1 MGFSF
6 PGFAFLWKFCPA
18 EVRGPLSLRY
28 FMKREK
34 QMIERPAC
42 EFMKSAGR
50 IFQTQAAPHGEPDII
65 MSDAEPR
72 DAFNPEVS
80 RLQCNKRHLEKTSR
94 FSHAHRDGS

>member
-1 MGFSF
+1 MEFSF

-50 IFQTQAAPHGEPDII
+50 VFRTQAAPQGAP
-65 MSDAEPR
+65 AE
-72 DAFNPEVS
+72 AGYYYV
-80 RLQCNKRHLEKTSR
+80 
-94 FSHAHRDGS
+94 